1 MTAPPTVSTG
11 IDTLDMA
18 LDGGLPTTRA
28 TLLTGTPGTGK
39 STLAMQFLQEGLAN
53 DERCLFISTEQTPD
67 ELRAGFAPFDFDLD
81 HDNLTTTSLH
91 ATLGKTVES
100 DAEQLTLQALEGGTE
115 VPGEAFGIPFTS
127 ERIQD
132 HLTRYAPCDRIVLD
146 SVSGLKTLSDDET
159 LYRRT
164 VLDLIQFFTDEVG
177 ATALLTAE
185 YTGTPEPTGG
195 IETITNGNRV
205 QFNVH
210 GVIRLW
216 RELVEGDYHRFL
228 DIMKMRGV
236 NHDTRRFEIEF
247 TDQGVTI
254 IPRRRFHS
262 AGFIDHDTMATGI
275 RGLDEMAG
283 GGLLKG
289 TGTLLE
295 HDGKAN
301 FDVLLSRIMRRALA
315 EDLSLTLVPT
325 VEMKHRRVKELLAHH
340 DKSVAELLDDDRL
353 FIIDMVGAW
362 EATHENVFDVQHEDA
377 SLRYILQMIDEHS
390 AGDGQFYMLN
400 TEAKVHG
407 IGREEARSF
416 RYWLEANF
424 ITEDDMHLDIHN
436 PHLMADELAAFY
448 VDAAGQVL
456 RTWMDESGL
465 QYLRLKKSPIGSVGT
480 SRLIEYLE
488 DEPYLRVQGK

>member
-1 MTAPPTVSTG
+1 MTSPPTVSTG
-11 IDTLDMA
+11 TDTLDMA
-18 LDGGLPTTRA
+18 LEGGLPEDRA

-39 STLAMQFLQEGLAN
+39 STLAMQYLQEGLAN
-53 DERCLFISTEQTPD
+53 DERCLFVSTEQTLD
-67 ELRAGFAPFDFDLD
+67 ELRAGFVPFDFDLD
-81 HDNLTTTSLH
+81 HDNLTITSLH

-100 DAEQLTLQALEGGTE
+100 DDEQLTLQALEGGEE

-127 ERIQD
+127 DRIQD
-132 HLTRYAPCDRIVLD
+132 HLQRYAPCDRVVLD
-146 SVSGLKTLSDDET
+146 SVSGLKMLSDDDT
-159 LYRRT
+159 IYRRT
-164 VLDLIQFFTDEVG
+164 VLDLIQLFTDDLG

-195 IETITNGNRV
+195 IETITTANAV

-262 AGFIDHDTMATGI
+262 TKFIDHATMATSI
-275 RGLDEMAG
+275 EGLDKMAG

-315 EDLSLTLVPT
+315 NGLSLTLVPT
-325 VEMKHRRVKELLAHH
+325 VEMKRRRVNKLLSSHE
-340 DKSVAELLDDDRL
+340 KSVKELLDDDNL

-362 EATHENVFDVQHEDA
+362 EADHEHVYDVQHEDV
-377 SLRYILQMIDEHS
+377 SLRYILQMVDETS
-390 AGDGQFYMLN
+390 VGDGQFYMLN

-436 PHLMADELAAFY
+436 PNLMEDELAAFY

-456 RTWMDESGL
+456 KTWMDDSGL
-465 QYLRLKKSPIGSVGT
+465 QYLNLKKSPIGDVGT
-480 SRLIEYLE
+480 TRLIEYLE
-488 DEPYLRVQGK
+488 DEPYLRIQNK